1 MSATKDVKDSEVMV
15 PTTTQ
20 FKSPLWPV
28 WKRSRLQKITIDYH
42 KPNQMVAPITLAP
55 PGMVFLPEQIKIS
68 PTTWCIAIYLMNVSL
83 FPPYLSIRIARS
95 NLLSTSQASSILLPK
110 EHINSPAPCH
120 NSVHRDLDCLSLPQ
134 NITLVHDANQTQ

>member
-28 WKRSRLQKITIDYH
+28 QKRSRLQKIAMDYH
-42 KPNQMVAPITLAP
+42 KSNQTVVPIALAL
-55 PGMVFLPEQIKIS
+55 PGMVFLPEQIKIAS
-68 PTTWCIAIYLMNVSL
+68 TTWYIAIYLVNVSL
-83 FPPYLSIRIARS
+83 FFLYLSIRITRS
-95 NLLSTSQASSILLPK
+95 NLLSTSKASSILLPK
-110 EHINSPAPCH
+110 EFINSPAPCH

-134 NITLVHDANQTQ
+134 TITLVHDANQTQ